1 MSMPP
6 IPVNPVHVVDC
17 HMGVRVEGR
26 PDNPIVCYKTQ
37 EGRHAQGLPWGSR
50 LREAMAWH
58 QTAEAVARRTELPQ
72 DLCQWLENAAT
83 MQLDQ
88 QKDQKGG
95 CGSVIRYGSARRT
108 DKTNG
113 RLEEYRD

>member
-1 MSMPP
+1 MRAVLT
-6 IPVNPVHVVDC
+6 IPLCATRPRR
-17 HMGVRVEGR
+17 GVTRAAVGVE
-26 PDNPIVCYKTQ
+26 V
-37 EGRHAQGLPWGSR
+37 A
-50 LREAMAWH
+50 REAMAWH
-58 QTAEAVARRTELPQ
+58 PTAEAVARRTELPQ
-72 DLCQWLENAAT
+72 DLCHWLENAAT